1 MDTTFELAPE
11 TWSRYFDEVGTE
23 LLNADVSIEVI
34 AAGERQLEASRLAL
48 QALSYDR
55 RDDVFEVAGARGS
68 AHLPSVV
75 RHLVDHPERIAVDS
89 TAMAPTKI
97 TVDDRDGVRTVV
109 TIERSAAFAG

>member
-34 AAGERQLEASRLAL
+34 AAGERQ
-48 QALSYDR
+48 
-55 RDDVFEVAGARGS
+55 FEVADARGS